1 MALLK
6 RRKKNLPS
14 LDEIKKEDKNNIRN
28 TQKWKYAYQKFL
40 EEAKFFKSEESY
52 MKHIDKMVQKEVNN
66 KNIIS
71 SWNNFKPNDYDS
83 YFKEKIKE
91 FGSEENYY
99 KWLDE
104 EKERIEKEEREKYEE
119 YIKNLN
125 LDDYEF
131 LKPYEPDKK

>member
-104 EKERIEKEEREKYEE
+104 EKERIEKEERQKYEE

>member
-6 RRKKNLPS
+6 RRKKNLPF

-104 EKERIEKEEREKYEE
+104 EKERIEKEERQKYEE

-131 LKPYEPDKK
+131 LKSYEPDKK

>member
-6 RRKKNLPS
+6 RRKKNLPF

-104 EKERIEKEEREKYEE
+104 EKERIEKEERQKYEE

>member
-40 EEAKFFKSEESY
+40 EEAKIFKSEESY

-104 EKERIEKEEREKYEE
+104 EKERIEKEERQKYEE

>member
-104 EKERIEKEEREKYEE
+104 EKERIEKEERQKYEE

-131 LKPYEPDKK
+131 LKSYEPDKK

>member
-71 SWNNFKPNDYDS
+71 SWNSFKPNDYDS

-91 FGSEENYY
+91 FGGEENYY

-104 EKERIEKEEREKYEE
+104 EKERIEKEESKKYEE
-119 YIKNLN
+119 QIKNLN
-125 LDDYEF
+125 LDNYDF
-131 LKPYEPDKK
+131 

>member
-71 SWNNFKPNDYDS
+71 SWNNFKPSDYDS

-104 EKERIEKEEREKYEE
+104 EKERIEKEERQKYEE